1 MKIIAIPRNGF
12 GNRMQM
18 LASSQLMATQLNAE
32 LFVHWTEQSVFRA
45 PHQEIF
51 EEIPGVSFLDHSTSD
66 SPISLELPT
75 FTNFDRDKNRITL
88 KNLRVGDQAFMPT
101 LRRMLRRYPE
111 ASEIWIESGEKFL
124 LGQKRSFKDSTEF
137 RKSRM
142 DFYKEIKFNKR
153 IIENSNSL
161 LRQLGSEYYAIHIRD
176 TDRKSETVNNESL
189 INEILGNRS
198 NIKLPKKKFFIAS
211 DNSIRGAELKDLLSQ
226 KGFEAFFD
234 ANKNRDR
241 LNPDEVQG
249 SVVDWLALKGAR
261 TVVSFGGTTFSY
273 EAVVAGNSFNS
284 RVHLKPKILRRCL
297 KKLSKEVLLLKLYG
311 KLPFV
316 HIFIWRKR

>member
-18 LASSQLMATQLNAE
+18 LASSYLMARQLNAE
-32 LFVHWTEQSVFRA
+32 LFVHWTEQPVFRA
-45 PHQEIF
+45 QHQEIF
-51 EEIPGVSFLDHSTSD
+51 EEIPGVNFLDYPTSD
-66 SPISLELPT
+66 SPILLELPT

-101 LRRMLRRYPE
+101 LRRMLRRYPG
-111 ASEIWIESGEKFL
+111 ASEIWIESGEKFSL
-124 LGQKRSFKDSTEF
+124 NQKRSFKDSTEF
-137 RKSRM
+137 RKSRL
-142 DFYKEIKFNKR
+142 DFYKEITFNKR
-153 IIENSNSL
+153 IVENSHSL
-161 LRQLGSEYYAIHIRD
+161 LSQLGSEYCAIHIRD

-189 INEILGNRS
+189 ISEILGNHS
-198 NIKLPKKKFFIAS
+198 NRKVSEKKIFIAS
-211 DNSIRGAELKDLLSQ
+211 DNTMRGAEIKDLLKQ
-226 KGFEAFFD
+226 KGFEVFFD
-234 ANKNRDR
+234 ADKNRDR

-249 SVVDWLALKGAR
+249 SVVDWLALRGAK

-273 EAVVAGNSFNS
+273 EAIVAGNSFDS

-297 KKLSKEVLLLKLYG
+297 NRFSNEVLLLNLYG

-316 HIFIWRKR
+316 HIFIRGKR